1 MTDDTMRLFF
11 ALPCPPKQA
20 AAICTWRDVQEFK
33 GRPVA
38 QANLHLTLTFLG
50 AQPADLLEELKQL
63 ADGIEGQAFELNLN
77 HLITLGKGFV
87 CLRPS
92 LVPPAL
98 AWLAATLAER
108 LAAQGI
114 ILDARPFLPHLTLL
128 RQAPERVNGAAP
140 AFNWMV
146 DRFVLY
152 QSSNTPEGVRYDEL
166 GNWPLDRPLLHAPTN
181 PT

>member
-1 MTDDTMRLFF
+1 MTDNTLRLFF
-11 ALPCPPKQA
+11 ALPCPPEQA
-20 AAICTWRDVQEFK
+20 ATICAWRAAQGAA

-38 QANLHLTLTFLG
+38 QANLHLTLAFLG
-50 AQPADLLEELKQL
+50 AQPAERLNELKQL
-63 ADGIEGQAFELNLN
+63 AASIEGQAFELNLDR
-77 HLITLGKGFV
+77 LITLGKGFV

-128 RQAPERVNGAAP
+128 RQAPERVTGAAP
-140 AFNWMV
+140 AFSWVV

-166 GNWPLDRPLLHAPTN
+166 GSWPLDRSLLHASAAPT
-181 PT
+181 